1 MNDQERPWLKS
12 FDPGVDPDLPIPE
25 RSFSDLVEET
35 FDTFRG
41 KPAYHFM
48 GVTKTF
54 DDLDKDTLRF
64 VRFLNEIGCGPGDV
78 VGINM
83 PNIPQYFI
91 AHLGVLRAGC
101 SVTGVSPLLSPKE
114 MKYQLN
120 DSGAKVLVTLDA
132 LFEHRFKKI
141 ADAVPALT
149 HVVTTSIADY
159 LPALT
164 GMLGKLLR
172 KIPSGKVTPLTDKTV
187 LSFRE
192 VMRQHEPATSTPSPD
207 PEDTALIYYTGGTTG
222 PAKGAELTHRNMVAT
237 AVLMPNWSDLTPGQE
252 IFCSGAPFFHIAG
265 LMVGM
270 TALCMGAEQV
280 LVPDPR
286 NTRLITKQIARHK
299 ATVLF
304 NVPSLYQLLAQ
315 DPGFRALGQ
324 EAFDRIKICASG
336 AAPFPPDSLREL
348 ESLVGEGKVIEIYG
362 MTETT
367 AILTANPRYGEHK
380 IGSVGLP
387 GQNMMV
393 KLVDLDT
400 GTKEVPLGEEGEVIV
415 SGPQVTKGYLNKPNE
430 TAHALRQ
437 FQGRTYLY
445 TGDVG
450 RMDDQGYL
458 FLVDRAK
465 DMIIVSGF
473 KVFSTEAETTLCDHP
488 AVMRCAVVGTPNP
501 ERPGS
506 ELVKAVIQP
515 TPGYNGSDLGKLEQE
530 ILSYCREN
538 MAPYKVPKIVEFVD
552 EIPLTPIGKVD
563 KKALRTVSAVASN

>member
-1 MNDQERPWLKS
+1 MTDPERPWLKS
-12 FDPGVDPDLPIPE
+12 FDPGVDPDLPIPDI
-25 RSFSDLVEET
+25 SFSKMID
-35 FDTFRG
+35 DTMEAYRDR
-41 KPAYHFM
+41 PAYHFM
-48 GVTKTF
+48 GLTKTF

-64 VRFLNEIGCGPGDV
+64 ARFLAEAGCKPGDV
-78 VGINM
+78 VGVNM
-83 PNIPQYFI
+83 PNIPQYLI
-91 AHLGVLRAGC
+91 AHLGALRAGC
-101 SVTGVSPLLSPKE
+101 AVTGVSPLLSPKE
-114 MKYQLN
+114 MKHQLN

-132 LFEHRFKKI
+132 LFEHRFAKI
-141 ADAVPALT
+141 AEDVPALT

-159 LPALT
+159 LSALT
-164 GMLGKLLR
+164 GLLAKLLK
-172 KIPSGKVTPLTDKTV
+172 KIPSGRVGPLPGKAV
-187 LSFRE
+187 LGFRE
-192 VMRQHEPATSTPSPD
+192 VLRSYKPAERTPPRD

-237 AVLMPNWSDLTPGQE
+237 AVSMPNWSDLTLGQE
-252 IFCSGAPFFHIAG
+252 VFCSGAPFFHIAG

-270 TALCMGAEQV
+270 TAFYTGAMQV

-286 NTRLITKQIARHK
+286 NTRLITKQIAKHR

-315 DPGFRALGQ
+315 DPSFQALGQ
-324 EAFDRIKICASG
+324 DVFDNIKLCGSG

-348 ESLVGEGKVIEIYG
+348 EEFVGKGKVVEIYG

-367 AILTANPRYGEHK
+367 AILTANPRYGAKK

-387 GQNMMV
+387 GQNMHL
-393 KLVDLDT
+393 KLVDLET
-400 GTKEVPLGEEGEVIV
+400 GTKEVPPGEEGEVII
-415 SGPQVTKGYLNKPNE
+415 SGPQITKGYLNKPNE
-430 TAHALRQ
+430 TAHALRELN
-437 FQGRTYLY
+437 GRIYLY

-450 RMDDQGYL
+450 RMDDDGYL

-515 TPGYNGSDLGKLEQE
+515 NPAYNGRDLTKLEGE
-530 ILSYCREN
+530 IITYCREN

-552 EIPLTPIGKVD
+552 QIPLTPIGKVD
-563 KKALRTVSAVASN
+563 KKALRATS